1 MDAVVGDDL
10 GPAELRALVRRMA
23 SELAELRREV
33 ELLRAENVR
42 LQSELTTT
50 RAKLTTTRVELATT
64 LAELSATRAELAA
77 ARKNS
82 SNSSKPPSS
91 DIVKPSKGSGRRRK
105 SKRRRGGQPGHPRHE
120 RARLTP
126 DQIHEHK
133 LNACPDC
140 GGPLKHVPDGTRV
153 VQQIELVAKPVRVD
167 EHHSRAYFC
176 RRCNR
181 MHHAPLP
188 RHIKTGGLLGP
199 NLTALVGFLKGAC
212 HASYSTIRKFFSD
225 VLGLSLSGGYL
236 AKIIRKVSSALKG
249 TYEDLCRRLPVQD
262 RLHADETG
270 HPESG
275 RRAWTWCF
283 RAEDFAVF
291 KISDSRGS
299 DVLWEMLGGEFK
311 GILSCDYFSAYRK
324 FMKDCDVRVQF
335 CMAHLIRDLKY
346 LLTLPGRGKVY
357 AESLLMAIQEM
368 FRVIH
373 RRPSMSA
380 AAFERA
386 LAKRRDVI
394 LRMATHRVPSTS
406 ESQNLADRFRTHGA
420 AYFTFVTTP
429 GLPPTNN
436 LAEQAIRFVVL
447 DRRIT
452 QGTRGE
458 IGRAWSERIWTALA
472 TCALQG
478 RSAFE
483 FLRDTVHAH
492 LTGQSVPGLA
502 INQN

>member
-1 MDAVVGDDL
+1 
-10 GPAELRALVRRMA
+10 
-23 SELAELRREV
+23 
-33 ELLRAENVR
+33 
-42 LQSELTTT
+42 LTTT
-50 RAKLTTTRVELATT
+50 RAELAT
-64 LAELSATRAELAA
+64 ARAELAA

-91 DIVKPSKGSGRRRK
+91 DIVKPPKDAGRRRK

-120 RARLTP
+120 RPPLTP
-126 DQIHEHK
+126 DEVHDHK
-133 LNACPDC
+133 LDACPDC
-140 GGPLKHVPDGTRV
+140 GGALQPVPDGTRV
-153 VQQIELVAKPVRVD
+153 LQQVELVAAPVRVD
-167 EHHSRAYFC
+167 EHRSQAYFC

-188 RHIKTGGLLGP
+188 PHVKNGGLLGP

-212 HASYSTIRKFFSD
+212 HASYSTIRKFFRD

-249 TYEDLCRRLPVQD
+249 AYDDLRRRLPAQG
-262 RLHADETG
+262 RLNADETG

-299 DVLWEMLGGEFK
+299 DVLWEMLGSEFK

-324 FMKDCDVRVQF
+324 YMRDGDVQVQF

-357 AESLLMAIQEM
+357 AESLLMALRDM
-368 FRVIH
+368 FGVIH
-373 RRPSMSA
+373 RRAKMST

-394 LRMATHRVPSTS
+394 LRMATHRVPPAS
-406 ESQNLADRFRTHGA
+406 EAQNLADRFRTHGA
-420 AYFTFVTTP
+420 AYFTFVSTP

-452 QGTRGE
+452 QGTRGDV
-458 IGRAWSERIWTALA
+458 GRAWSERIWTVMA
-472 TCALQG
+472 TCAQQG

-483 FLRDTVHAH
+483 FLRDAVHAN
-492 LTGQSVPGLA
+492 LTGRRAPFLA
-502 INQN
+502 NIAY

>member
-1 MDAVVGDDL
+1 
-10 GPAELRALVRRMA
+10 
-23 SELAELRREV
+23 LA
-33 ELLRAENVR
+33 
-42 LQSELTTT
+42 TT
-50 RAKLTTTRVELATT
+50 RAELATARADLT
-64 LAELSATRAELAA
+64 TTRAELAA

-91 DIVKPSKGSGRRRK
+91 DIVKPPKDGGRSRK
-105 SKRRRGGQPGHPRHE
+105 SKRRRGGQPGHPRHD
-120 RARLTP
+120 RAPLTP
-126 DQIHEHK
+126 DQVHDHK
-133 LNACPDC
+133 LDACPDC
-140 GGPLKHVPDGTRV
+140 GGSLQHVPDGTRV
-153 VQQIELVAKPVRVD
+153 VQQVELVAKPVRVD
-167 EHHSRAYFC
+167 EHRGHAYFC
-176 RRCNR
+176 RHCNR

-188 RHIKTGGLLGP
+188 PHIKTGGLLGP
-199 NLTALVGFLKGAC
+199 NLTALVAFLKGAC
-212 HASYSTIRKFFSD
+212 HASYSTIRKFFRD

-249 TYEDLCRRLPVQD
+249 AYDDLRGKLPAQD
-262 RLHADETG
+262 RVNADETG

-283 RAEDFAVF
+283 RAEDFALF

-324 FMKDCDVRVQF
+324 YMKDGDVRVQF
-335 CMAHLIRDLKY
+335 CLAHLIRDLKY

-373 RRPSMSA
+373 RCASMSA

-394 LRMATHRVPSTS
+394 LRMATHRVPPTS
-406 ESQNLADRFRTHGA
+406 EARNLADRFRTNGA
-420 AYFTFVTTP
+420 SYFTFVTAP

-458 IGRAWSERIWTALA
+458 AGRAWCERIWTVLA
-472 TCALQG
+472 TCAQQG
-478 RSAFE
+478 RSAYE
-483 FLRDTVHAH
+483 FLRDAVHAY
-492 LTGQSVPGLA
+492 LTGQTLPSLA
-502 INQN
+502 INAN